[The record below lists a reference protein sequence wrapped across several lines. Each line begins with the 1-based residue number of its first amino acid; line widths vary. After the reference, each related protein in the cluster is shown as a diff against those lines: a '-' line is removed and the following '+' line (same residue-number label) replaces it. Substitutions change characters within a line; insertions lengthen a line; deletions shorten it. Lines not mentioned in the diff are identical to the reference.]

1 MALGDSAAA
10 ARGPWGRAPDVGSWR
25 RPRSKHRR
33 HGRAALCAGRA
44 RAQAA
49 PRSKSGPPRGEAGP
63 APAPPPAG
71 GATPGPRVRAR
82 PRATRLGVRG
92 AAAEAG
98 PGGRQKMARVCR
110 RQQCSVERRGFR
122 QELDSWR
129 HKLIHCVGETLSRQP
144 SALGPPHCR
153 PPRRREGGSRDRA
166 IAAPARPPSLAWRPP
181 PPPPGVRARATSG
194 RALPARA
201 RARAPAPPLRAPFP
215 GRALGRERV
224 PLLSSP
230 SLPPSIPAWRP
241 GAAAGLLWRLAPR
254 RCHWSRSGAAAG
266 PAKPTAGA
274 RGVLGRGSASRSA
287 LAGAFRVPRS
297 PSPTRGR
304 GARPCPRV
312 HGRRAGGRPALGRV
326 RSVRWRW
333 GRREPELSQA
343 PGPPDRAKWGV
354 MAAGGSGCTSSA
366 GGGGGSGRGVNPRRS
381 GRCVCVFLFGVCAAG
396 GRGMEPGATGKP
408 EQWSCPL
415 LGDFPQPPLGRA
427 PCPPPASR
435 TSGRLGWLF
444 PRGQRERG
452 RGRPGRGR
460 AAEQRLSH
468 CVFCLFFS
476 PKVPFPSVRR
486 PAGP

>member
-49 PRSKSGPPRGEAGP
+49 PRSQSGPPRGEAGP

-254 RCHWSRSGAAAG
+254 RCHWSRSGSRWSRKAD
-266 PAKPTAGA
+266 
-274 RGVLGRGSASRSA
+274 RGS
-287 LAGAFRVPRS
+287 
-297 PSPTRGR
+297 
-304 GARPCPRV
+304 
-312 HGRRAGGRPALGRV
+312 
-326 RSVRWRW
+326 
-333 GRREPELSQA
+333 
-343 PGPPDRAKWGV
+343 
-354 MAAGGSGCTSSA
+354 
-366 GGGGGSGRGVNPRRS
+366 
-381 GRCVCVFLFGVCAAG
+381 
-396 GRGMEPGATGKP
+396 
-408 EQWSCPL
+408 
-415 LGDFPQPPLGRA
+415 
-427 PCPPPASR
+427 
-435 TSGRLGWLF
+435 
-444 PRGQRERG
+444 
-452 RGRPGRGR
+452 
-460 AAEQRLSH
+460 
-468 CVFCLFFS
+468 
-476 PKVPFPSVRR
+476 
-486 PAGP
+486 

>member
-1 MALGDSAAA
+1 MRPSPGSLRPLGRPTAGRPGGGREGAGTEQSLLRP
-10 ARGPWGRAPDVGSWR
+10 ARPLWLGVPLPH
-25 RPRSKHRR
+25 PPE
-33 HGRAALCAGRA
+33 CGRA
-44 RAQAA
+44 RPPGGLSRLGPERALRPLPFAR
-49 PRSKSGPPRGEAGP
+49 PSRGGLSGGSACPSYPLPPSLLPSLPGG
-63 APAPPPAG
+63 PAPPPAYCG
-71 GATPGPRVRAR
+71 DS
-82 PRATRLGVRG
+82 PRAAATG
-92 AAAEAG
+92 A
-98 PGGRQKMARVCR
+98 
-110 RQQCSVERRGFR
+110 
-122 QELDSWR
+122 
-129 HKLIHCVGETLSRQP
+129 
-144 SALGPPHCR
+144 
-153 PPRRREGGSRDRA
+153 
-166 IAAPARPPSLAWRPP
+166 
-181 PPPPGVRARATSG
+181 
-194 RALPARA
+194 
-201 RARAPAPPLRAPFP
+201 
-215 GRALGRERV
+215 
-224 PLLSSP
+224 
-230 SLPPSIPAWRP
+230 
-241 GAAAGLLWRLAPR
+241 GA
-254 RCHWSRSGAAAG
+254 AAAG
-266 PAKPTAGA
+266 PAKRTAGA